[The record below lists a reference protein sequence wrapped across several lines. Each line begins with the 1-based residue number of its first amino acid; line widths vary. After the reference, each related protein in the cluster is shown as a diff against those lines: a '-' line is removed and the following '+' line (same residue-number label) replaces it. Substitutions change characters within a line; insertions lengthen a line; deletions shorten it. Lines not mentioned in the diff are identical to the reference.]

1 MASPYKDYWL
11 KAMEKEANSL
21 ESHETWEIVPQD
33 ASKAYKPLKTRWV
46 YKIKESPNFF
56 EFKARFVAKGF
67 EQLYGLNY
75 VDTFASVV
83 KQMAWRLIFAL
94 AVLYGWVIWKVD
106 MISAF
111 TQSNIDVNTLYI
123 VPPEGINAQKYAGKL
138 LLLNKAL
145 YGLKQSARLWFIT
158 LKEVL
163 VKKLGFQAL
172 TTESCILINKAQ
184 QLIVSIYVDDLAIIG
199 PNVDNIKSFI
209 LELKKLFK
217 LKDLGLIKDYLGI
230 NIEYNLDKGY
240 MKLYQESYI
249 EKVLARFN
257 MTDCKP
263 KDTPM
268 DSKVK
273 LEPNPNQAN
282 KEEINLFQQ
291 IIGCLL
297 FLTLATRPDIC
308 YAVIK
313 LARFASNPSAYH
325 MIALKNVLRYLKG
338 SKKLGLIYEKSPSR
352 YISGYCDADYAG
364 DIGTAKSTSGLS
376 FYLASCLI
384 SWKSKLQSI
393 IV

>member
-1 MASPYKDYWL
+1 M
-11 KAMEKEANSL
+11 
-21 ESHETWEIVPQD
+21 
-33 ASKAYKPLKTRWV
+33 
-46 YKIKESPNFF
+46 
-56 EFKARFVAKGF
+56 
-67 EQLYGLNY
+67 
-75 VDTFASVV
+75 
-83 KQMAWRLIFAL
+83 
-94 AVLYGWVIWKVD
+94 
-106 MISAF
+106 
-111 TQSNIDVNTLYI
+111 
-123 VPPEGINAQKYAGKL
+123 
-138 LLLNKAL
+138 
-145 YGLKQSARLWFIT
+145 
-158 LKEVL
+158 
-163 VKKLGFQAL
+163 
-172 TTESCILINKAQ
+172 
-184 QLIVSIYVDDLAIIG
+184 
-199 PNVDNIKSFI
+199 
-209 LELKKLFK
+209 
-217 LKDLGLIKDYLGI
+217 GI

-240 MKLYQESYI
+240 IKLCQESYI

-257 MTDCKP
+257 MTDYKP

-384 SWKSKLQSI
+384 SWKSKL
-393 IV
+393 